1 MRTIVQGVT
10 LIDILKASLLRIVL
24 DHAGSM
30 STAWGAEMTLARFT
44 WAKKP
49 VVAHP
54 DDVCEWQNTLSVP
67 VILLLNHLPAAQRY
81 RAPASM
87 PAEGA

>member
-1 MRTIVQGVT
+1 MFAIVWPGVT
-10 LIDILKASLLRIVL
+10 LWTLIIVFGAYAL
-24 DHAGSM
+24 VDGMGSRDDAG
-30 STAWGAEMTLARFT
+30 TVH

-54 DDVCEWQNTLSVP
+54 DDVYEWQNTLSVP

-81 RAPASM
+81 QAPASM